1 MDRRTVL
8 AEFTGTL
15 LYVFFAV
22 GSLVVAA
29 EFVGAVGVALAFG
42 LVLVGLAFVFGAVSG
57 CHLNP
62 AVTLGFLV
70 ARRIGPR
77 TALLYWAAQFVGAIA
92 GAALLL
98 LLAKQIPGL
107 QTSGA
112 FGTNGYATRS
122 AVGINTGGAFLIEVA
137 MTFLLVFVYLAVTR
151 KTALNGFGAL
161 AVGLTLAVVTMVGI
175 PLTGAGVNPARSFGP
190 AIFAGGAALSQLWLF
205 IVAPLAGG
213 ILAALAASLT
223 HPRGAMPLVT
233 QGETGPAAGPAGDD
247 AGDTGTGA
255 GTGTGTGADASS
267 GVPAGAGGGRRWG
280 RHHH

>member
-29 EFVGAVGVALAFG
+29 QFAGAVGIALAFG
-42 LVLVGLAFVFGAVSG
+42 LVLIGLAYVFGAVSG

-62 AVTLGFLV
+62 AVTLGSLV
-70 ARRIGPR
+70 ARRISPM
-77 TALLYWAAQFVGAIA
+77 TAAAYWVAQFVGAIA
-92 GAALLL
+92 GAALLF

-107 QTSGA
+107 RTDGA

-151 KTALNGFGAL
+151 KVALNGFGAL
-161 AVGLTLAVVTMVGI
+161 AVGLTLAAVHLIGI
-175 PLTGAGVNPARSFGP
+175 PLTGTGVNPARSFGP
-190 AIFAGGAALSQLWLF
+190 ALFAGGGALSQLWLF
-205 IVAPLAGG
+205 IVAPLAGA
-213 ILAALAASLT
+213 ILAALASMIT
-223 HPRGAMPLVT
+223 HPHGALPVVT
-233 QGETGPAAGPAGDD
+233 EGEAGPAGGL
-247 AGDTGTGA
+247 AGDDTTRTGA
-255 GTGTGTGADASS
+255 PEGRT
-267 GVPAGAGGGRRWG
+267 GVPAGAGARRWG
-280 RHHH
+280 RHH